1 MIKTSSIASSFRG
14 DINGLRAWA
23 VLAVILYHFGV
34 PGFGGGFVG
43 VDVFFVISGFLMT
56 GIVVSSL
63 ERGKFSLLAFYLARA
78 RRILPALIVLC
89 AVLLA
94 LGWWVLLP
102 VDYKALGTHAVFS
115 LAFLSNIKFWREAGY
130 FDAASHEKW
139 LLHTWSLA
147 VEWQFYL
154 LLPLVLLAV
163 WKWRPG
169 RRPVMVV
176 MAVGLLVSL
185 ALSVVATPLRP
196 TAAFYLL
203 PTRAWEMLAGGM
215 VYLLANR
222 RALTARQQ
230 TALEAAGIA
239 LVIGSI
245 AGFDASS
252 PWPGWRAVVPVLG
265 TVGVLL
271 AARSVSGW
279 TGNPVAQWLGTRSY
293 SLYLWHWPIVVAL
306 TYLEWQSDPK
316 AIAVGLVLT
325 LVLGDLSYRLV
336 ETPARIHLG
345 RLRMGWGAGL
355 LLGSA
360 VAVIMLGVG
369 VRLMEGIAGRF
380 SASVEQ
386 VASESSNKNPRY
398 DECFTKGGAQ
408 SPSCMYGGSKLRA
421 ILIGDSH
428 ADAVTTGLAAA
439 VTDAR
444 DGIMDWSYVSC
455 PTLLGVKN
463 LSPKYTPNEKC
474 GEFLMWAVQKLADV
488 PKDVPL
494 VIVNRTSVYAVGHNE
509 LWENDANTP
518 AVYFSKPYTTAST
531 AFIAEFA
538 QRLTETACQLA
549 KDRPVYLVRPIPEM
563 GVDVPKAMSRAMSW
577 GQHKEISIS
586 LADYHQRHAFVWAAQ
601 DAARDQCGVKILD
614 PLPYLCWD
622 GRCHGTKNGR
632 PLYYDDDHL
641 SEYGNKLLVPMFA
654 EVFQGVSVPKQPS
667 YNSGGVEQHL
677 RERDGDAQTNP
688 DDL

>member
-1 MIKTSSIASSFRG
+1 MIKKSSIASSFRG

-56 GIVVSSL
+56 GIVVGSL

-115 LAFLSNIKFWREAGY
+115 LAFLSNIKFWHEAGY

-169 RRPVMVV
+169 RRPVIVV
-176 MAVGLLVSL
+176 MAVGLLISL

-203 PTRAWEMLAGGM
+203 PTRAWEMLAGGL

-222 RALTARQQ
+222 LALTARQR
-230 TALEAAGIA
+230 TALEAVGIA

-245 AGFDASS
+245 VGFDTSS
-252 PWPGWRAVVPVLG
+252 PWPGWRALVPALG

-271 AARSVSGW
+271 AARTVSGW

-306 TYLEWQSDPK
+306 TYLEWQADTR
-316 AIAVGLVLT
+316 AIAAGLVLT

-336 ETPARIHLG
+336 ETPARVHLG
-345 RLRMGWGAGL
+345 RLRMGWGAAL
-355 LLGSA
+355 LLGGVTA
-360 VAVIMLGVG
+360 VAAPGAG
-369 VRLMEGIAGRF
+369 VRSMEGITGRF
-380 SASVEQ
+380 SASIDEI
-386 VASESSNKNPRY
+386 SREGNNMKPRR
-398 DECFTKGGAQ
+398 DECFTKGGTQ
-408 SPSCMYGGSKLRA
+408 SPSCMYGGGRLRA

-439 VTDAR
+439 VSNAR

-463 LSPKYTPNEKC
+463 LSPKYRPDEKC
-474 GEFLMWAVQKLADV
+474 GEFLSWAVQKLANV
-488 PKDVPL
+488 PNDIPL

-509 LWENDANTP
+509 IGYNDTNTP
-518 AVYFSKPYTTAST
+518 AVYFSKSYTTASP

-538 QRLTETACQLA
+538 QHLTETACQLA

-563 GVDVPKAMSRAMSW
+563 GIDVPKAMSRAMSW
-577 GQHKEISIS
+577 GQYKEISIS

-601 DAARDQCGVKILD
+601 NAARDQCGVKILD
-614 PLPYLCWD
+614 PLPYLCRD
-622 GRCHGTKNGR
+622 GRCHGAKNGR

-654 EVFQGVSVPKQPS
+654 EVFHDVSVQEQPS
-667 YNSGGVEQHL
+667 DNSGRVDQYL
-677 RERDGDAQTNP
+677 RERD
-688 DDL
+688 L